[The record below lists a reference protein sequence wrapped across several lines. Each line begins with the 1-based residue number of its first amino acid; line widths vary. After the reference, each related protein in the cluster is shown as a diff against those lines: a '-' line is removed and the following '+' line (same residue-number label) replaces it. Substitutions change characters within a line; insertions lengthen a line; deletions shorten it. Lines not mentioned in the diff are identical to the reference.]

1 MFSKLSKLFQ
11 EFWATVTLVAVWP
24 KLTEVPL
31 LAVNF
36 SLLVDRKPLDVQKR
50 SKRTLVT
57 WALRPTSGDSAR
69 LPDSAHARLTRSE
82 AIRDCCKRLIADLV
96 QHRPPMD
103 AVIPPGCS
111 LKASQNR
118 PRRPRKKGPNTK
130 TLLVWKMTH
139 WLFAKKGN
147 SLWLFTW
154 LENPATTLKPWNSL
168 VIFQPACLDCHSW
181 SVLGTNCH

>member
-1 MFSKLSKLFQ
+1 MHLYHWPGFIYVLMHLYIMFSKLSKLFQ

-118 PRRPRKKGPNTK
+118 PRRPRKKRTEYKNATGMK
-130 TLLVWKMTH
+130 DDALVVCQKR
-139 WLFAKKGN
+139 K
-147 SLWLFTW
+147 
-154 LENPATTLKPWNSL
+154 
-168 VIFQPACLDCHSW
+168 
-181 SVLGTNCH
+181 